1 MAKKKQQICSFCG
14 KHADEVDKIIVSGDV
29 GICAA
34 CIEMS
39 YEILKS
45 AQEELSEDNI
55 SNMPKPVD
63 IKNYLD
69 KYIVSQE
76 NAKTKT
82 AVAIYN
88 HLKQI
93 QYNEKLDSKKEP
105 LDSTHNFVIGPT
117 GCGKTAIFK
126 AVAKLLEVP
135 FVTVDCS
142 SLSSTGYVGADVT
155 DSLVMALREADGDL
169 QIAERAIIFM
179 DEFDKIARKSG
190 EYISASKDVS
200 GEAVQQGLLKILEG
214 ADIEVPVTGKRS
226 VNTETITMNTSN
238 MLFILNGSFEG
249 LDKVIASRVN
259 KKKIGIGEEKKDY
272 TTDDYLNLVTPQDLV
287 SYGILPEI
295 VGRAPSIIVLNSL
308 TEEELI
314 DILTKPKNAVVKQF
328 AELFKMDGIKL
339 TFRKD
344 ILKYIA
350 NLAMKRKTNARGLR
364 GQLDQLL
371 NPLMYNMP
379 NRDDVKEI
387 IITDSLTNGMKLK
400 A

>member
-379 NRDDVKEI
+379 SRDDVKEI

>member
-169 QIAERAIIFM
+169 GIAERAIIFM

-214 ADIEVPVTGKRS
+214 ADIEVPVAGKRS

>member
-214 ADIEVPVTGKRS
+214 ADIEVPVAGKRS

>member
-214 ADIEVPVTGKRS
+214 ADIEVPVAGKRS

-350 NLAMKRKTNARGLR
+350 NLAMKRKTNARSLR

>member
-14 KHADEVDKIIVSGDV
+14 KHANEVDKIIVSGDV
-29 GICAA
+29 GICAS

-55 SNMPKPVD
+55 SDMPKPVD

-69 KYIVSQE
+69 KYIISQE

-93 QYNEKLDSKKEP
+93 QYNEKLDNKKEP

-155 DSLVMALREADGDL
+155 DSLVMALQEADGDI

-214 ADIEVPVTGKRS
+214 ADIEVPIAGKRS
-226 VNTETITMNTSN
+226 ANTETITMNTSN

-259 KKKIGIGEEKKDY
+259 KKKIGISEERKDY

-339 TFRKD
+339 SFKKD

>member
-169 QIAERAIIFM
+169 RIAERAIIFM

-214 ADIEVPVTGKRS
+214 ADIEVPVAGKRS